1 MRKLIAFLS
10 IFLVATAS
18 AVRADEVKLVASAPS
33 VVQEGARFQVSYT
46 LNTNASS
53 SDLHLP
59 DIDGL
64 NLLMGP
70 SISTSTSFSSYNGKA
85 TRTSSTVYTYV
96 FLAQKEGTVTIAPAT
111 ITVDGNRVA
120 SNPLTIKVQKGAPQA
135 SAAQGS
141 DNQPQAQAQAD
152 AVEDVFVTQTLSK
165 SSVYQGE
172 AAVLTTRIYT
182 RVNIKG
188 ISDVKMPTLSEFVTH
203 DLDKNQQISFSSIE
217 TVNGK
222 DYHVAVH
229 SRKVLIPQKSGTIK
243 IEPVEFVFVVEQRM
257 QRRTRSIF
265 DIFDDVRMV
274 EKNVRSKALT
284 INVKPLPLPQ
294 PQSFAGAVGNF
305 RMNASLSQ
313 DKVSVDDGVT
323 VRIDI
328 SGEGNFRILDLS
340 KLTFHNDFDTFD
352 PSVKNNFEASP
363 AGAKGSK
370 TFEYLIIPRHAGTF
384 TIPAIE
390 FSFFNPATGRYE
402 TLSKGPFTLEVEKN
416 GDAQPQ
422 GAVSYAGSGSRERVQ
437 YLGKDMRYVRN
448 TDEPLR
454 PSSSF
459 LFGSM
464 LFVILSLLP
473 VVLFVVLVVVYR
485 KRIKDNADITK
496 VRNRKANKVAR
507 KRLKTAQKLLRQNQ
521 HDAFYDELM
530 RAMWGYLSDKLS
542 LPLSDLTKDN
552 AKAEMIRHQI
562 SDADADEFMQMLDA
576 CEYARYAPS
585 SASDSMESQYSK
597 IVELISKIEDN
608 IR

>member
-10 IFLVATAS
+10 IFLAVAVLPA
-18 AVRADEVKLVASAPS
+18 RADEVRLVASAPS

-135 SAAQGS
+135 SPAAQGS
-141 DNQPQAQAQAD
+141 DGQTAAEAD
-152 AVEDVFVTQTLSK
+152 AVEDVFVTQSLSK

-188 ISDVKMPTLSEFVTH
+188 ISDGKMPTLSEFVTH

-229 SRKVLIPQKSGTIK
+229 SRKVLIPQKSGTIR

-274 EKNVRSKALT
+274 EKSVRSKALT
-284 INVKPLPLPQ
+284 ISVKALPQPQ

-328 SGEGNFRILDLS
+328 SGEGNFRILDLP

-422 GAVSYAGSGSRERVQ
+422 GTVSYAGSGSRERVQ

-448 TDEPLR
+448 VDEPLR
-454 PSSSF
+454 PRGSF
-459 LFGSM
+459 LFGSA
-464 LFVILSLLP
+464 LFVILALLP
-473 VVLFVVLVVVYR
+473 VALFVALVVVCR
-485 KRIKDNADITK
+485 KRIRDNADVTK